1 MRSQKTSSDRPKKN
15 ASATAVRNA
24 RKCAGQLGQ
33 KSKVQKNKK
42 QTRNQTSAC
51 KIDKKCGG
59 CQFQKMPYKEQLKR
73 KQKQEE
79 KLLGG
84 FCKVSPIIG
93 MEHPYFYRNKVH
105 AVFDHDRKGN
115 VISGIYAEGMHRVIA
130 VEECLIEDKKSQEII
145 RTIRELLPSFKIKTY
160 NEDTGYGLLR
170 HVLIRR
176 GFETGEIMVILV
188 LGSPILPSKNN
199 FVKALRKVHP
209 EITTV
214 VLNVNNKQTSMVLGE
229 KEKPIYG
236 PGFIKDRLC
245 GCTFRISP
253 KSFYQVNP
261 VQTEILYN
269 TAMDYAELT
278 GKETV
283 IDAYCGTGTI
293 GLIAARNAK
302 RVIGVELN
310 KDAVKDARIN
320 AKENGIKNAE
330 IYAGDAGRFMVD
342 MASKNQKA
350 DVVFMDPPRAGSD
363 EKFLS
368 SVIKLGPKRVVY
380 VSCNPETLARDLKY
394 LTGNGYQAM
403 KIQPV
408 DNFPFCDHIETVVK
422 LVKKR

>member
-1 MRSQKTSSDRPKKN
+1 MSIWKIREWELSRQS
-15 ASATAVRNA
+15 
-24 RKCAGQLGQ
+24 GQ
-33 KSKVQKNKK
+33 KSKIQNKK
-42 QTRNQTSAC
+42 QKDGKQTKNESAC

-79 KLLGG
+79 QLLGG

-105 AVFDHDRKGN
+105 AVFDRDKKGN
-115 VISGIYAEGMHRVIA
+115 VISGIYAEGTHRVIA

-170 HVLIRR
+170 HVLVRR
-176 GFETGEIMVILV
+176 GFETGEIMVVLV

-236 PGFIKDRLC
+236 PGFIKDKLC

-253 KSFYQVNP
+253 QSFYQVNP
-261 VQTEILYN
+261 VQTEILYK
-269 TAMDYAELT
+269 TAIEYAGL
-278 GKETV
+278 GRKETV
-283 IDAYCGTGTI
+283 IDAYCGIGTI
-293 GLIAARNAK
+293 GLVAAK
-302 RVIGVELN
+302 RAKNVIGVELN
-310 KDAVKDARIN
+310 PDAVRDARIN
-320 AKENGIKNAE
+320 AKENKITNARF
-330 IYAGDAGRFMVD
+330 YQGDAGEFMEN
-342 MASKNQKA
+342 MAENGEHA
-350 DVVFMDPPRAGSD
+350 DVVFMDPPRIGSD
-363 EKFLS
+363 KKFMS
-368 SVIKLGPKRVVY
+368 SVIKLNPSRIVY
-380 VSCNPETLARDLKY
+380 ISCGPETLARDLEY
-394 LTGNGYQAM
+394 LTKHGYDVR

-408 DNFPFCDHIETVVK
+408 DMFSFTDHCENICLLT
-422 LVKKR
+422 KKFEK